1 MRSTITHFGERIP
14 GAAQSPLSVFGVRQR
29 HRGSFCDAVLVSAPG
44 DEAVELRV
52 HGVSGASA
60 ETIVDHP
67 IVVRVA
73 GDRHAGF
80 YRVREGLGRAG
91 GATAGVVVE
100 AYRWGALTAGV
111 AVRTASMLLLLPFML
126 GNLAVWLRPTLA
138 DRFGLLG
145 GLCRLLAGSLTV
157 AFTLALV
164 GVSMNLPGWQC
175 VPYVECRQGRP
186 YLSWLAALPMGPRL
200 AVLALVPLLALRV
213 FWAVG
218 ARSARAFE
226 GFEAAPPHER
236 VLESTGSLAAPGIW
250 HDERMTSW
258 LRQIHVGL
266 GAGTVYVSL
275 VVAVSHDRW
284 NGVAVALLGLTGG
297 LVLFCAALLLV
308 TVSVRWAGPLRRLLW
323 ILVAVATVSSLGYA
337 VSRREVPVVAGQM
350 PGYEGAAAGLV
361 TAQGLLLVLIAAVT
375 LARQHTRPAGSRA
388 LLRGLGTPLVAAMSV
403 TVTSAYT
410 TTLVFRTADH
420 LDRGRIPDP
429 IRPSPPALGPLEP
442 PVAYWW
448 AALAGLAALLVVTAA
463 IALTLPAA
471 RRRRRAY
478 AQRVVE
484 RDYPDAPASAAPRL
498 AAVRDTVARSFVT
511 EELGPTLVAFFVVS
525 SLGLA
530 TVALDL
536 VGIGPTQLAARLNR
550 RHDVLAVLTA
560 YVTDIGIWIISLIVV
575 GLLILAYRAYRS
587 PETRRLVGVLWD
599 LGTFWPRT
607 VHPFAP
613 PCYAARAVPELTRR
627 VCALAAHGPV
637 VISGHSHGS
646 VLAAATVLHL
656 PSETLPR
663 IALLTHGSPL
673 YRIYA
678 RLYPA
683 YLGERVLCELGE
695 RIDWRWRNLWRDTD
709 PIGAP
714 IFDHPDLTPGVPRE
728 AATVDVRLRDPRGVT
743 VEPTDTVP
751 PAVERHWP
759 YHTQP
764 EYQDA
769 VGLLV
774 GRIRGRAP

>member
-1 MRSTITHFGERIP
+1 M
-14 GAAQSPLSVFGVRQR
+14 
-29 HRGSFCDAVLVSAPG
+29 
-44 DEAVELRV
+44 
-52 HGVSGASA
+52 SGASA
-60 ETIVDHP
+60 EAIVDHP

-80 YRVREGLGRAG
+80 YRVREGLGSAG

-157 AFTLALV
+157 AITLALV
-164 GVSMNLPGWQC
+164 GVTMNLPGWQC
-175 VPYVECRQGRP
+175 VPHLECRDGRP
-186 YLSWLAALPMGPRL
+186 YLSWLVALPMGPRL

-218 ARSARAFE
+218 SRSARAFE
-226 GFEAAPPHER
+226 GFGTEPARER
-236 VLESTGSLAAPGIW
+236 FLESTASLAAPGIW

-266 GAGTVYVSL
+266 GAGTVDVAL
-275 VVAVSHDRW
+275 VVAVSHGRW
-284 NGVAVALLGLTGG
+284 NGVAVGLLGLAAG
-297 LVLFCAALLLV
+297 LVAFCAALLLA
-308 TVSVRWAGPLRRLLW
+308 TVPTGWAGPLRRLLW

-337 VSRREVPVVAGQM
+337 ASLREVAVGVGQM
-350 PGYEGAAAGLV
+350 PGYEGAVAGLFA
-361 TAQGLLLVLIAAVT
+361 AQGLLLVLIAAVT
-375 LARQHTRPAGSRA
+375 IVRQRTRPAGAHA

-403 TVTSAYT
+403 TVASAYT
-410 TTLVFRTADH
+410 TTLVFRTADQ

-463 IALTLPAA
+463 VAVTLPAA

-478 AQRVVE
+478 ARRVVE
-484 RDYPDAPASAAPRL
+484 RDYPDVPASAAPRL
-498 AAVRDTVARSFVT
+498 HAVRETIASSFVT

-550 RHDVLAVLTA
+550 RHDALAVLTA
-560 YVTDIGIWIISLIVV
+560 YVTDIGIWIISLLVV
-575 GLLILAYRAYRS
+575 GLLVLGYRAYRS

-627 VCALAAHGPV
+627 VCALAARGPV

-646 VLAAATVLHL
+646 VLAAATVLQL
-656 PSETLPR
+656 PPEALPR
-663 IALLTHGSPL
+663 VALLTHGSPL
-673 YRIYA
+673 YRVYA

-683 YLGERVLCELGE
+683 FLGERVLCDLGE

-709 PIGAP
+709 PIGAS
-714 IFDHPDLTPGVPRE
+714 IFDHPDVAPDVPPV
-728 AATVDVRLRDPRGVT
+728 AATVDVRLRDPPSVT
-743 VEPTDTVP
+743 VAPADTVP
-751 PAVERHWP
+751 PPVERHWP

-769 VGLLV
+769 VRFLLD
-774 GRIRGRAP
+774 RMNRG

>member
-1 MRSTITHFGERIP
+1 M
-14 GAAQSPLSVFGVRQR
+14 GVAYR
-29 HRGSFCDAVLVSAPG
+29 
-44 DEAVELRV
+44 DEPVELRV

-60 ETIVDHP
+60 ETVVDHP
-67 IVVRVA
+67 VVVRVA

-80 YRVREGLGRAG
+80 YRVRQGLGLAG
-91 GATAGVVVE
+91 GATAGVTVE

-126 GNLAVWLRPTLA
+126 SNLAVWMRPTLA

-157 AFTLALV
+157 SFTLALV
-164 GVSMNLPGWQC
+164 GVTMNLPGWQC
-175 VPYVECRQGRP
+175 VPYVECREGRP
-186 YLSWLAALPMGPRL
+186 IVSWLAVLPMGPRL

-226 GFEAAPPHER
+226 GFDTAPSHER
-236 VLESTGSLAAPGIW
+236 FLRSTGSLDTPGVW
-250 HDERMTSW
+250 HDEQTTSW

-266 GAGTVYVSL
+266 GAGTVAVSL
-275 VVAVSHDRW
+275 VVAVAHGQWS
-284 NGVAVALLGLTGG
+284 GVAVGLLGFAAGVT
-297 LVLFCAALLLV
+297 VFCAVLLIV
-308 TVSVRWAGPLRRLLW
+308 TPSARWSGSLRRILW
-323 ILVAVATVSSLGYA
+323 PLVVAVTVSSLGYA
-337 VSRREVPVVAGQM
+337 ASRREVPVPTGQM
-350 PGYEGAAAGLV
+350 PGYEGAVAGLV
-361 TAQGLLLVLIAAVT
+361 AAQGLLLVLIAAVT
-375 LARQHTRPAGSRA
+375 LAQQRTRPAGTRM
-388 LLRGLGTPLVAAMSV
+388 LLGGLGTPLVAAMSV
-403 TVTSAYT
+403 TVASAYT
-410 TTLVFRTADH
+410 TTLVFRTADR

-463 IALTLPAA
+463 VAVALPTARY
-471 RRRRRAY
+471 RRRRY
-478 AQRVVE
+478 AQHVVE
-484 RDYPDAPASAAPRL
+484 RDYPDAPASAAPQL
-498 AAVRDTVARSFVT
+498 NMVRKTIARSFIT

-536 VGIGPTQLAARLNR
+536 IGIGPTQLAARLGR
-550 RHDVLAVLTA
+550 RHDVFAVLTA
-560 YVTDIGIWIISLIVV
+560 YITDVGIWIISLLVI
-575 GLLILAYRAYRS
+575 GLLILGYRAYRS
-587 PETRRLVGVLWD
+587 PETRRVVGVLWD

-627 VCALAAHGPV
+627 VSALAMRGPV

-646 VLAAATVLHL
+646 VLAAATVLQL
-656 PSETLPR
+656 PPDVLPR
-663 IALLTHGSPL
+663 VALLTHGSPL

-683 YLGERVLCELGE
+683 YLGEQVLYDLGK
-695 RIDWRWRNLWRDTD
+695 RLGWRWRNLWRDTD

-714 IFDHPDLTPGVPRE
+714 IFRHQGSAPRLPQP
-728 AATVDVRLRDPRGVT
+728 ALSVDVRLRDPRSVT
-743 VEPTDTVP
+743 VEPADTVP
-751 PAVERHWP
+751 PPVERHWP

-764 EYQDA
+764 QYQTA
-769 VGLLV
+769 VRQLIES
-774 GRIRGRAP
+774 IRGAQNRA

>member
-1 MRSTITHFGERIP
+1 MSGVP
-14 GAAQSPLSVFGVRQR
+14 GA
-29 HRGSFCDAVLVSAPG
+29 
-44 DEAVELRV
+44 EAVELRV
-52 HGVSGASA
+52 HGVSSASA
-60 ETIVDHP
+60 ESIVDHP
-67 IVVRVA
+67 LVVRVA

-126 GNLAVWLRPTLA
+126 GNLTVWLRPTLA

-164 GVSMNLPGWQC
+164 GVTMNLPGWQC
-175 VPYVECRQGRP
+175 VPYVECRDGRP
-186 YLSWLAALPMGPRL
+186 YLSWLVALPMGPRL

-218 ARSARAFE
+218 ARSARALE
-226 GFEAAPPHER
+226 GFGAAPPQER
-236 VLESTGSLAAPGIW
+236 LPESTGSLAAPGIW

-266 GAGTVYVSL
+266 GAGAVHVSL
-275 VVAVSHDRW
+275 VVAVSHGRW
-284 NGVAVALLGLTGG
+284 NSLAVALLGVTGG
-297 LVLFCAALLLV
+297 PVVLCAALLLV

-337 VSRREVPVVAGQM
+337 VSRRDVPVVVGQM
-350 PGYEGAAAGLV
+350 PGYEGAVAGLV
-361 TAQGLLLVLIAAVT
+361 AAQGLLLVLIAAVT
-375 LARQHTRPAGSRA
+375 LARQHARPAAPRA

-410 TTLVFRTADH
+410 TTLVFRTADQ
-420 LDRGRIPDP
+420 LDRGHIPDP

-448 AALAGLAALLVVTAA
+448 AALAGLTALLVVTAA
-463 IALTLPAA
+463 VAVTLPAA

-478 AQRVVE
+478 ARRVVE

-498 AAVRDTVARSFVT
+498 DAVRETVARSFVT

-550 RHDVLAVLTA
+550 RHDVLAVFTA
-560 YVTDIGIWIISLIVV
+560 YVTDVGIWIISLLVV

-646 VLAAATVLHL
+646 VLAAATVLQL
-656 PSETLPR
+656 PSEALPR
-663 IALLTHGSPL
+663 VALLTHGSPL

-714 IFDHPDLTPGVPRE
+714 IFGHPDLTPGVPPE

-743 VEPTDTVP
+743 VEPADTVP
-751 PAVERHWP
+751 PPVERHWP

-769 VGLLV
+769 VRLLV
-774 GRIRGRAP
+774 GRIGGRAP